1 MSIPNQ
7 LENGKI
13 ALALRSARAAVGWNQ
28 LEFAERMGVAKTTIA
43 RIETLE
49 MGAKGDFILKAMRV
63 FKEAG
68 VEIDLYSETLSMKIE
83 PLAIA
88 NAVQALND
96 ESQRRSDRGVSVNKR
111 KTQSGS

>member
-1 MSIPNQ
+1 MSISNQ

-28 LEFAERMGVAKTTIA
+28 QDFADRMGVAKTTIA

-49 MGAKGDFILKAMRV
+49 TGAKGDFILKAIRI
-63 FKEAG
+63 FKDAG
-68 VEIDLYSETLSMKIE
+68 VEIDLHSETLSMKIE
-83 PLAIA
+83 AAAIS

-96 ESQRRSDRGVSVNKR
+96 ETQRRSDRGVSTNKR
-111 KTQSGS
+111 KAKSGD